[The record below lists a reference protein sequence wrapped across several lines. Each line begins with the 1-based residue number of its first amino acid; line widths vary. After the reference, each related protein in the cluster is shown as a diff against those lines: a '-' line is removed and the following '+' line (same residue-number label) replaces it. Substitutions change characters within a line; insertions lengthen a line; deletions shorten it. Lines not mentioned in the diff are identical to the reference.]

1 MRWARLVLALGV
13 AIGMAGCGLF
23 GEQKQSLPCPQFLL
37 LGHAADMTKFR
48 AGPGRDVTD
57 VEFRATI
64 NNFRGTCD
72 HTKSG
77 IEAEFFVEISVQ
89 RGPANLSR
97 GASFEYFVAIPRFHP
112 APAGKKTFPVKVQ
125 FGENQTR
132 ILYRD
137 EIAIEIP
144 LAVDE
149 VAANYDVYLG
159 FQLDAEQL
167 EYNRRRRAR

>member
-13 AIGMAGCGLF
+13 TLGVAGCG
-23 GEQKQSLPCPQFLL
+23 GDEKKRSLPCPKFLL
-37 LGHAADMTKFR
+37 LGHAADVTTFR

-64 NNFRGTCD
+64 SNFRGTCD
-72 HTKSG
+72 HTKIG
-77 IEAEFFVEISVQ
+77 IEAEFFVEIAVR
-89 RGPANLSR
+89 RGPANISR
-97 GASFEYFVAIPRFHP
+97 EASFEFFVAIPQFHP
-112 APAGKKTFPVKVQ
+112 APAGKKTFPVKVR
-125 FGENQTR
+125 FGEKQTR
-132 ILYRD
+132 LFYRD

-144 LAVDE
+144 LGAGE
-149 VAANYDVYLG
+149 VAGDYDVYLG